1 MSAETPFQAEGWVEY
16 TLGVVILLLRIY
28 ARWKTVGFKNSWK
41 GDDIFS
47 LIALVLWTM
56 DITVVTI
63 VGKDSPLHRNE
74 PDEMMENLLSDSKIG
89 RYDTNIGVTKEQ
101 AAAMSPEE
109 ISRREFGSKWLF
121 TGWNTYV
128 SLIWALKGCMLC
140 FFNRVT
146 LGLSQQK
153 IVKWA
158 GIGCVTTYLIMFIII
173 YTQCLPVTDNWRVSP
188 IPGYNCSVKTA
199 NYIAVAVLN
208 ITTDMVIVAIPIPL
222 LFAVK
227 LTIMRKLAIG
237 ALLCSGVFVMV
248 ATLLRCVLSLQNVEA
263 INTCTIW
270 AIRETVGPSVPPHA
284 SAAQPVIFGLY
295 HSPLTE
301 FFTQFVAI
309 IAVNAAAIKPLFSSK
324 RWIKSTSKDGT
335 GSNTPGYK
343 GSNTYALSG
352 KSKTSNIRSALPFH
366 TTKVGTQILSS
377 SEEDIVSGKTTYSQT
392 SGTSSINMDDGRGRR
407 ESEGGIVVTTTYQV
421 KEDGKDLESQ
431 ESKGKW

>member
-1 MSAETPFQAEGWVEY
+1 MTKQATEEPNEKLQSAHPREVHYAAVSGSRLSRNDLFTCSKLYLIVAMSAETPFQAEGWVEY

-63 VGKDSPLHRNE
+63 V
-74 PDEMMENLLSDSKIG
+74 G

-270 AIRETVGPSVPPHA
+270 AIRET
-284 SAAQPVIFGLY
+284 
-295 HSPLTE
+295 
-301 FFTQFVAI
+301 FVAI